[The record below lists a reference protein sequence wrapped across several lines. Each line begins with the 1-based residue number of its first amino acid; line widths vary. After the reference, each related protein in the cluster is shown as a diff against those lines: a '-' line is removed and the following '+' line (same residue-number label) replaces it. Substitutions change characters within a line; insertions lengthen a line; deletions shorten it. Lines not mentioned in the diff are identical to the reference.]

1 MKTED
6 VEMLADAVHSIGE
19 AIKDVNEII
28 VDGRS
33 GSVAI
38 GISQA
43 LFQLAEA
50 ATEFSKDFKRYVDHI
65 ELT

>member
-1 MKTED
+1 MKSED
-6 VEMLADAVHSIGE
+6 VEALAEAIESIGL

-50 ATEFSKDFKRYVDHI
+50 ATEFSRDFKRYVDHI